1 MIINITQTNSSMIK
15 QIVFTKDNLSDKAGL
30 LVAVFANDIAYAYR
44 DVSVED
50 FSKIVTEL
58 GSIGEAFNKNIKD
71 KYPNYK
77 NIGRFKVER
86 Y

>member
-58 GSIGEAFNKNIKD
+58 GSVGEAFNKNIKN

-77 NIGRFKVER
+77 NIGRFSIER